1 MTSVRTATLLF
12 ALTLAGCAGE
22 PLGLTTAQP
31 TTPQASAGM
40 SGRWILSA
48 PNAPPCGMSF
58 GAAPGATEGA
68 ISPEGGCPGR
78 FFLSRRW
85 AMSGVTLT
93 ISDQDSNALGELKQ
107 NGAGFEGQ
115 AATGMKVTLTR

>member
-1 MTSVRTATLLF
+1 MTSVRTATFLF

-22 PLGLTTAQP
+22 QLGLSAKPASQS
-31 TTPQASAGM
+31 TPAGM
-40 SGRWILSA
+40 AGRWIMSA

-85 AMSGVTLT
+85 AMSGDTLT

-115 AATGMKVTLTR
+115 AATGMKVTLAR